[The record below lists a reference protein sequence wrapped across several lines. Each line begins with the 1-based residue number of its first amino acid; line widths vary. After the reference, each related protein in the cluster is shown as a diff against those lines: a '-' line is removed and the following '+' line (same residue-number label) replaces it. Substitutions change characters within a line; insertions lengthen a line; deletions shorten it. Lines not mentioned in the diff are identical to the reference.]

1 MNLAWTSD
9 VVRQICCSKNGLVD
23 LWPGSARRAQTL
35 LTVIGHAHDLNTLR
49 RLRSVVVRLGDEAG
63 LATAG
68 LSISLE
74 EVEMH
79 ASVITKT
86 GELLLPS
93 DTKTAWNDLGDSR
106 SLLVHEILAANDR
119 LTGVA

>member
-1 MNLAWTSD
+1 MYLAWTSE
-9 VVRQICCSKNGLVD
+9 VARQICSSKNGLVE

-35 LTVIGHAHDLNTLR
+35 LTVIGHAPDLNTLR

-63 LATAG
+63 LASPG

-79 ASVITKT
+79 VSAIAET
-86 GELLLPS
+86 GEVLAPN
-93 DTKTAWNDLGDSR
+93 DHYTAWNDLGVAR
-106 SLLVHEILAANDR
+106 ALLVHEILASSER
-119 LTGVA
+119 LNGAA